1 MGEFHLHVGNA
12 GAGRGPRRVL
22 NRKLGEPGQF
32 PEAGEVALL
41 RNERVLLVYVDAPK
55 ERDGAGFEKNPTV
68 TRVAAPAGLL
78 DGRGLVAIERQ
89 RRSQTFGLLAK
100 QRKNSRVAPL
110 GKNHIGVVAFE
121 EPGKLNGRWLAR
133 FVELPASTVHFDFE
147 GCPATVRGIDPRKAR
162 QPNLHNL
169 EWRHFII

>member
-55 ERDGAGFEKNPTV
+55 ERDGAGFEENPSV

-89 RRSQTFGLLAK
+89 RRSQALRLLAK

-110 GKNHIGVVAFE
+110 GKNDIGVVAFE
-121 EPGKLNGRWLAR
+121 QSRKLNRWRLSR
-133 FVELPASTVHFDFE
+133 FVEFPTSTAHFDFE
-147 GCPATVRGIDPRKAR
+147 RRAATVHGIDPRKTG
-162 QPNLHNL
+162 
-169 EWRHFII
+169 

>member
-41 RNERVLLVYVDAPK
+41 RNERVLLVDMDASK
-55 ERDGAGFEKNPTV
+55 ERDGAGFEENPSV
-68 TRVAAPAGLL
+68 AGVAAAAGLL

-89 RRSQTFGLLAK
+89 RRSQAFGLLAK

-110 GKNHIGVVAFE
+110 GKNDIGVVAFE
-121 EPGKLNGRWLAR
+121 QSRKLNRRRLSR
-133 FVELPASTVHFDFE
+133 FVEFPASTVPFDFE
-147 GCPATVRGIDPRKAR
+147 RRAATVRGIAPGKAR
-162 QPNLHNL
+162 
-169 EWRHFII
+169 

>member
-41 RNERVLLVYVDAPK
+41 RNERVLLVDMDASK
-55 ERDGAGFEKNPTV
+55 ERDGAGFEENPSV
-68 TRVAAPAGLL
+68 AGVAAAAGLL

-89 RRSQTFGLLAK
+89 RRSQSFGLLAK

-110 GKNHIGVVAFE
+110 GENHVRVVALE
-121 EPGKLNGRWLAR
+121 EPGKLNGWRLAR
-133 FVELPASTVHFDFE
+133 LVQFPASTVHFDFE
-147 GCPATVRGIDPRKAR
+147 GRAATVRGIDPRKTG
-162 QPNLHNL
+162 
-169 EWRHFII
+169 